1 MSLKKIQPLP
11 DTETLRKLLRY
22 EDGKLIWN
30 EVSVEDQMEI
40 GVAKRERSALTR
52 NTKYANKEAGHLFKT
67 SSGTES
73 IQIRILGKS
82 YYAHRVVYKLL
93 KNEEPDI
100 IDHINGNPTDNRIEN
115 LRSVDNQTNLRN
127 CKLFSTN
134 TSGHVG
140 VSWNKS
146 NDKWVSYIWKDGIK
160 TILGYYT
167 DMDEAIEVRKKVQQ
181 DIGFH
186 QNHGRL

>member
-11 DTETLRKLLRY
+11 DIETLQKLIRY
-22 EDGKLIWN
+22 EDGKLVWN
-30 EVSVEDQMEI
+30 EVSVEDQIEL

-67 SSGTES
+67 SSGTEA
-73 IQIRILGKS
+73 IQVRILGKS

-93 KNEEPDI
+93 KNEEPEL

-115 LRSVDNQTNLRN
+115 LRSVDNQTNSRN
-127 CKLFSTN
+127 CKLFNTN

-140 VSWNKS
+140 VSWNRS
-146 NDKWVSYIWKDGIK
+146 NNKWVSYIWKDGRKI
-160 TILGYYT
+160 ILGYYT
-167 DMDEAIEVRKKVQQ
+167 NIDEAIRARKEAQQ
-181 DIGFH
+181 DMGFH